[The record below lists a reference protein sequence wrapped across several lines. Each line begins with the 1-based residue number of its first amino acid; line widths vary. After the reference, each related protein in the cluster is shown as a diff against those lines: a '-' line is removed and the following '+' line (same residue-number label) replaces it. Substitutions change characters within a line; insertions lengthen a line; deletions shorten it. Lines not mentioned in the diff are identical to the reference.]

1 MHHRKDSAGEGSVT
15 LRAVEGTVASP
26 SWETLREQLWIVAEQ
41 SMPARAQCSRLCWLG
56 RLPGTLREGIGDTRE
71 QEAP

>member
-41 SMPARAQCSRLCWLG
+41 SMPARAQCSRLRWAG
-56 RLPGTLREGIGDTRE
+56 QAAWDPTGGDW
-71 QEAP
+71 

>member
-26 SWETLREQLWIVAEQ
+26 SWETLREQGI
-41 SMPARAQCSRLCWLG
+41 PARAQCSRLRWAG
-56 RLPGTLREGIGDTRE
+56 QAAWDPAGGDW
-71 QEAP
+71 